1 MQEGKIIRSLSGF
14 YDVQGEDKL
23 VRCRARGRFRKDKIT
38 PLVGDWVK
46 FDMETEG
53 LGYVLEVCERKNA
66 FVRPPI
72 ANVDQVLL
80 VFSAVEPAFNTH
92 LLDRF
97 LVLAEAEQVTPV
109 IIISKM
115 DLVRVEEKEA
125 ILHYA
130 EIYKKIGYD
139 VFLTSIQDSEGHV
152 AIKDQISGKIS
163 VIAGQS
169 GVGKS
174 SLLNA
179 IDPSL
184 QLQTGEISKH
194 LGRGKHTTRHV
205 ELLPVCGGYVAD
217 TPGFSN
223 LDLTHFEKEQLTD
236 YFLEMQA
243 AKGQCKFRGC
253 LHRKEPKCEVKRL
266 VETNEIA
273 SFRYEHYVSFL
284 EEIEEKRRY

>member
-53 LGYVLEVCERKNA
+53 LGYVLEVYERKNA

-152 AIKDQISGKIS
+152 AIKDKISGKIS

>member
-152 AIKDQISGKIS
+152 AIKDKISGKIS

-179 IDPSL
+179 IDSSL

>member
-152 AIKDQISGKIS
+152 AIKDKISGKIS

>member
-179 IDPSL
+179 IDSSL

-223 LDLTHFEKEQLTD
+223 LDLTHLEKEQLTD